1 MSLRNSF
8 KNFRR
13 DHPTNENGEP
23 IVKRTVASSKNLEP
37 PSKRMRSH
45 EDDSNGQ
52 ELNDD
57 EYEGMIKELQ
67 AEYRKGRKEGRN
79 QALLKQLI
87 EKTRRGRRRWIEN
100 ERPLVSEVVE
110 RFPCLRTSRMVSS
123 LDYSI
128 YAFLRD

>member
-1 MSLRNSF
+1 MSLRNSL

-13 DHPTNENGEP
+13 DHLTDENGEP

-67 AEYRKGRKEGRN
+67 AEYRKGRKGDRS
-79 QALLKQLI
+79 QALLKQLM
-87 EKTRRGRRRWIEN
+87 EKTRGRRRWVEN
-100 ERPLVSEVVE
+100 ERPLVSEVVG
-110 RFPCLRTSRMVSS
+110 RFPCLGTSRTVSS